1 MADELPKDV
10 AKWSIDDVETYLTFK
25 MDGFDEDDIK
35 AIKDGGVNGK
45 CLFQLTA
52 GILVSEE
59 FKIKFTHAVAIMEL
73 VKELNDKRDKEVEE
87 QLESLSL
94 DKTKKTPE
102 IDASRNVNASKDVF
116 LYQLFNEGYI
126 KQGDLLLYCRNSNT
140 HGTVSFVRKIVNV
153 NENNQII
160 TSLPDDSQES
170 LSKSLTQLE
179 KTVVDDINNDRR
191 FNDNNKLKPNNNP
204 FPYFFVGTSLFE
216 LRKKYEERNTKRN
229 TLTESIFIADVL
241 NLSVLPLIIHNME
254 SRAVTSSFF
263 IEKISILIGIAIIM
277 YTVKHF
283 EESLKP
289 LHPQPLYCGIAS
301 INARIEILPWR
312 RQAFSIELITSS
324 KSLMISMNERL
335 AAQPRLLNKE
345 SETAKKQNET
355 ESIISS
361 DNSSSN
367 ISSESVSYDIWTRFK
382 QIVGGI
388 MTEKNLTLDEACNK
402 IAVEINDYGKGN
414 ICAQTIKNFYKTNN
428 SHSKTLDKINVWQ
441 SGGAMAFVIPER
453 TTFWK

>member
-1 MADELPKDV
+1 MGFNRYEKMADELPKDV

-216 LRKKYEERNTKRN
+216 LRKKYEERNTK
-229 TLTESIFIADVL
+229 
-241 NLSVLPLIIHNME
+241 
-254 SRAVTSSFF
+254 
-263 IEKISILIGIAIIM
+263 
-277 YTVKHF
+277 
-283 EESLKP
+283 
-289 LHPQPLYCGIAS
+289 
-301 INARIEILPWR
+301 
-312 RQAFSIELITSS
+312 S
-324 KSLMISMNERL
+324 K
-335 AAQPRLLNKE
+335 
-345 SETAKKQNET
+345 
-355 ESIISS
+355 
-361 DNSSSN
+361 
-367 ISSESVSYDIWTRFK
+367 
-382 QIVGGI
+382 
-388 MTEKNLTLDEACNK
+388 
-402 IAVEINDYGKGN
+402 
-414 ICAQTIKNFYKTNN
+414 
-428 SHSKTLDKINVWQ
+428 
-441 SGGAMAFVIPER
+441 
-453 TTFWK
+453 